1 MVETIQK
8 QMDVLYTEV
17 ERHIDL
23 YYVQNNPEISDS
35 EFDSLITELKNLEE
49 KYPQYRRDNSP
60 TERVNG
66 IADENTFVKV
76 THEVPMLSLAKAMD
90 IDEVNVWL
98 AGKPEVDEFSIEP
111 KLDGLACK
119 LVYKKGVFVQAATRG
134 DGVVGEDITAT
145 AMLIPNIPKTLAKD
159 YDIEVRGEVF
169 LPKSGLDSVNKVST
183 RQYKNVRNAASG
195 ILRSKTPVK
204 EICQNLKFG
213 AYMLVNFDQYGVP
226 SHTEAMDLIQDLGFT
241 TTNMLDENF
250 CLSRVNNDATAK
262 QIIDAYLEQ
271 IASIRDR
278 LDFEID
284 GMVLKANS
292 YSAQRKLGSKT
303 NVPNWATAYKFPAMS
318 AITVV
323 EEVEWLLGNKGN
335 ITPRAKV
342 KPVKIGGVTVTYITL
357 HNIDEMGKLG
367 VMIGDHVSIERRGDV
382 IPKIVS
388 VLKDLRTGCEQ
399 EIIVPHVCPVCN
411 GTITYDGI
419 FPRCDNTECGGRQVF
434 RIENFVKALE
444 IDNFGIT
451 AIEKAVE
458 AGKISDVADI
468 YDLKVEDLADLERMG
483 KRSAQKIVTNIEKS
497 KFAPLARVITGLTIK
512 GIGDNSGKI
521 LAKRY
526 GTLDNFMT
534 AKYEELIELQDM
546 GDISATN
553 IVNWL
558 ADTNNQNVLIKLI
571 SREIGMTQE
580 EETIS
585 DGKLTGLTFAFTGTL
600 SIGRKE
606 FIKLIEN
613 NGGIESSIKKGLNYL
628 ILGEGGKIEKVNKAK
643 SHGATILSEQQFMD
657 MIK

>member
-1 MVETIQK
+1 MDIQT
-8 QMDVLYTEV
+8 QMEKLYTEI
-17 ERHIDL
+17 EKHIRL
-23 YYVQNNPEISDS
+23 YYVENNPEISDA
-35 EFDSLITELKNLEE
+35 EFDSLIAELEE
-49 KYPQYRRDNSP
+49 LERLHPEFKHENSP

-66 IADENTFVKV
+66 TADENTFIKV
-76 THEVPMLSLAKAMD
+76 THEVPMLSLAKSMN
-90 IDEVNVWL
+90 IDEVNAWL
-98 AGKPEVDEFSIEP
+98 AGKGEVDEFSLEP

-119 LVYKKGVFVQAATRG
+119 LVYKKGVLVQAATRG
-134 DGVVGEDITAT
+134 DGIIGEDITAT
-145 AMLIPNIPKTLAKD
+145 AMLIPNIPKTLEKN
-159 YDIEVRGEVF
+159 YDMEVRGEVF
-169 LPKSGLDSVNKVST
+169 LPKSGLDAVNKVIVRPT
-183 RQYKNVRNAASG
+183 PYKNVRNAASG

-213 AYMLVNFDQYGVP
+213 AYMLVHFHMYGTP
-226 SHTEAMDLIQDLGFT
+226 SHTEAMDFIQDLGFT
-241 TTNMLDENF
+241 TTNHLDENF
-250 CLSRVNNDATAK
+250 CLYRVSNGATAK
-262 QIIDAYLEQ
+262 QMINDYFEQ
-271 IASIRDR
+271 IAGIRDS

-284 GMVLKANS
+284 GMVIKANS
-292 YSAQRKLGSKT
+292 YSAQRKLGSKSY
-303 NVPNWATAYKFPAMS
+303 VPNWATAYKFPAME

-323 EEVEWLLGNKGN
+323 EDVEWLLGNKGN

-342 KPVKIGGVTVTYITL
+342 KPIKIGGVTVTYITL
-357 HNIDEMGKLG
+357 HNIDEMAKLG
-367 VMIGDHVSIERRGDV
+367 VMIGDHVVIERRGDV
-382 IPKIVS
+382 IPKIVR
-388 VLKDLRTGCEQ
+388 VLKDMRTGTEKT
-399 EIIVPHVCPVCN
+399 ISIVHVCPVCGN
-411 GTITYDGI
+411 EISWNGI
-419 FPRCDNTECGGRQVF
+419 FPCCNNTECGGRQVF

-526 GTLDNFMT
+526 GTLDNFMA
-534 AKYEELIELQDM
+534 AKYEELVELQDM

-558 ADTNNQNVLIKLI
+558 ADANNQTVLIKLI
-571 SREIGMTQE
+571 AREIGMVQE
-580 EETIS
+580 EEKTT
-585 DGKLTGLTFAFTGTL
+585 DGKLTGLTFAFTGSL

-606 FIKLIEN
+606 FIKLIED
-613 NGGIESSIKKGLNYL
+613 NGGIESSIKKGLHYL
-628 ILGEGGKIEKVNKAK
+628 ILGDGGKEAKAEKARKY
-643 SHGATILSEQQFMD
+643 GAEVINEQQFNE